1 MKTAGYIGNL
11 LPDGHLSVAA
21 DVVRDLGLRPNEP
34 VQVVLI
40 TLPEHEAAEGRA
52 AARSDVW
59 QRLDALRDRLSAKEG
74 TLTEA
79 LLQAREEEDASP

>member
-34 VQVVLI
+34 VQVVLVA
-40 TLPEHEAAEGRA
+40 LAKPDGDEGRA
-52 AARSDVW
+52 AARAEVW
-59 QRLDALRDRLSAKEG
+59 RRLDALRDRLSPNECN
-74 TLTEA
+74 LTEA
-79 LLQAREEEDASP
+79 LLQAREEEDASL